1 MSKDLSKVNFKTIY
15 FKQKDVEE
23 FYTNALKNANIYK
36 RISAYFSIGIF
47 KYLKKGIPDFI
58 KNDGYMQLIL
68 SEDIDPLTIKMINK
82 GYSDKTNTILTSKS
96 EILNKINKYCEQ
108 DDVNLF
114 AYLIAVGKLDVKLV
128 YKLKGIVHDKFGII
142 SDGAHNLIYIGSPN
156 FTEAAA
162 GINDE
167 AFQVTIDWDNPSKRE
182 LSSINDLD
190 NLFDEIWNNKKEDV
204 ITVDLPDPVINE
216 LVEKVNYDKIKK
228 VIENPNYIRFDLNKE
243 SEVLLT
249 SNVDIKQFL
258 NYKNIGEFSSDY
270 FLVAQ
275 NKGHILKN
283 VSRIDE
289 IEQFRFKIEKI
300 CQDNNLSFFLTKS
313 AKDYF
318 ELHLRNYEK
327 LAKEGTKI
335 KSSEFLLSSEFANY
349 KNSINALIKRPLK
362 DSQIQSAI
370 HLIVLERS
378 LNFSVPGSGKTA
390 TVLGAF
396 EYLANRSPLLSDH
409 VDKLL
414 VVGPINCAKSW
425 RDEYSEVSYESDN
438 HGPLCLINDDNIC
451 SKKDVLSHDYRTS
464 RIIIVNYE
472 LIPKISDIL
481 KTLVDSKTMIV
492 FDEIHRIKKI
502 DNEKYIK
509 LKEIVFN
516 TKYRIA
522 LTGTPLPNGYIDL
535 YNMIS
540 LLHDEYTSIYF
551 QMYESS
557 LKSDDFLYK
566 KSGLQNSNLN
576 SLLYPFFMRID
587 KKDLKVPPAEPDH
600 LIQIQTN
607 EYEKNLFH
615 RIMNM
620 KFNSFESTIKLVE
633 IGCVPYKCE
642 QDIEKLDELTISNG
656 SNVRL
661 TSKLCKFLSILKKNN
676 RKAIVWCNFV
686 DTINTVFRL
695 LQENG
700 IYAKTIYGD
709 TDQLKRE
716 KIIDEFN
723 HGTLQVLVTN
733 PATLAESVSLH
744 RACHDAHYL
753 ELNYNLY
760 LYLQSRDRIH
770 RLGLND
776 SDKTNYYIYLNY
788 YDDEMKLS
796 KDYDIYKALK
806 KKEDRM
812 NNSIKNGNFIF
823 YESDK
828 MEFE

>member
-1 MSKDLSKVNFKTIY
+1 M
-15 FKQKDVEE
+15 
-23 FYTNALKNANIYK
+23 
-36 RISAYFSIGIF
+36 
-47 KYLKKGIPDFI
+47 
-58 KNDGYMQLIL
+58 
-68 SEDIDPLTIKMINK
+68 
-82 GYSDKTNTILTSKS
+82 
-96 EILNKINKYCEQ
+96 
-108 DDVNLF
+108 
-114 AYLIAVGKLDVKLV
+114 
-128 YKLKGIVHDKFGII
+128 
-142 SDGAHNLIYIGSPN
+142 
-156 FTEAAA
+156 
-162 GINDE
+162 
-167 AFQVTIDWDNPSKRE
+167 
-182 LSSINDLD
+182 
-190 NLFDEIWNNKKEDV
+190 
-204 ITVDLPDPVINE
+204 
-216 LVEKVNYDKIKK
+216 
-228 VIENPNYIRFDLNKE
+228 
-243 SEVLLT
+243 
-249 SNVDIKQFL
+249 
-258 NYKNIGEFSSDY
+258 
-270 FLVAQ
+270 
-275 NKGHILKN
+275 
-283 VSRIDE
+283 
-289 IEQFRFKIEKI
+289 
-300 CQDNNLSFFLTKS
+300 
-313 AKDYF
+313 
-318 ELHLRNYEK
+318 
-327 LAKEGTKI
+327 
-335 KSSEFLLSSEFANY
+335 
-349 KNSINALIKRPLK
+349 
-362 DSQIQSAI
+362 
-370 HLIVLERS
+370 
-378 LNFSVPGSGKTA
+378 
-390 TVLGAF
+390 
-396 EYLANRSPLLSDH
+396 LSDH

-607 EYEKNLFH
+607 EYEKNLFY

-676 RKAIVWCNFV
+676 RK
-686 DTINTVFRL
+686 
-695 LQENG
+695 
-700 IYAKTIYGD
+700 
-709 TDQLKRE
+709 E
-716 KIIDEFN
+716 K
-723 HGTLQVLVTN
+723 
-733 PATLAESVSLH
+733 
-744 RACHDAHYL
+744 
-753 ELNYNLY
+753 
-760 LYLQSRDRIH
+760 
-770 RLGLND
+770 
-776 SDKTNYYIYLNY
+776 K
-788 YDDEMKLS
+788 
-796 KDYDIYKALK
+796 
-806 KKEDRM
+806 
-812 NNSIKNGNFIF
+812 
-823 YESDK
+823 
-828 MEFE
+828 

>member
-1 MSKDLSKVNFKTIY
+1 
-15 FKQKDVEE
+15 
-23 FYTNALKNANIYK
+23 
-36 RISAYFSIGIF
+36 
-47 KYLKKGIPDFI
+47 
-58 KNDGYMQLIL
+58 
-68 SEDIDPLTIKMINK
+68 
-82 GYSDKTNTILTSKS
+82 
-96 EILNKINKYCEQ
+96 
-108 DDVNLF
+108 
-114 AYLIAVGKLDVKLV
+114 
-128 YKLKGIVHDKFGII
+128 
-142 SDGAHNLIYIGSPN
+142 
-156 FTEAAA
+156 
-162 GINDE
+162 
-167 AFQVTIDWDNPSKRE
+167 
-182 LSSINDLD
+182 
-190 NLFDEIWNNKKEDV
+190 
-204 ITVDLPDPVINE
+204 
-216 LVEKVNYDKIKK
+216 
-228 VIENPNYIRFDLNKE
+228 
-243 SEVLLT
+243 
-249 SNVDIKQFL
+249 
-258 NYKNIGEFSSDY
+258 
-270 FLVAQ
+270 
-275 NKGHILKN
+275 
-283 VSRIDE
+283 
-289 IEQFRFKIEKI
+289 
-300 CQDNNLSFFLTKS
+300 
-313 AKDYF
+313 
-318 ELHLRNYEK
+318 
-327 LAKEGTKI
+327 
-335 KSSEFLLSSEFANY
+335 
-349 KNSINALIKRPLK
+349 
-362 DSQIQSAI
+362 
-370 HLIVLERS
+370 
-378 LNFSVPGSGKTA
+378 
-390 TVLGAF
+390 
-396 EYLANRSPLLSDH
+396 
-409 VDKLL
+409 
-414 VVGPINCAKSW
+414 
-425 RDEYSEVSYESDN
+425 
-438 HGPLCLINDDNIC
+438 
-451 SKKDVLSHDYRTS
+451 
-464 RIIIVNYE
+464 
-472 LIPKISDIL
+472 
-481 KTLVDSKTMIV
+481 
-492 FDEIHRIKKI
+492 
-502 DNEKYIK
+502 
-509 LKEIVFN
+509 
-516 TKYRIA
+516 
-522 LTGTPLPNGYIDL
+522 
-535 YNMIS
+535 
-540 LLHDEYTSIYF
+540 
-551 QMYESS
+551 
-557 LKSDDFLYK
+557 
-566 KSGLQNSNLN
+566 
-576 SLLYPFFMRID
+576 MRID